1 MKKIM
6 MLTSIATGVVACA
19 NAAPEPQVGVANPA
33 SEFCVKQGGQSVIR
47 KDKTGAEY
55 GMCVLP
61 NGQEVEEWA
70 YFRQYSK

>member
-1 MKKIM
+1 M
-6 MLTSIATGVVACA
+6 
-19 NAAPEPQVGVANPA
+19 ANPA

-47 KDKTGAEY
+47 NDKTGAEY

-70 YFRQYSK
+70 YFRQYSR

>member
-6 MLTSIATGVVACA
+6 MLTSIATGLVACA
-19 NAAPEPQVGVANPA
+19 NAAPEPQVGM
-33 SEFCVKQGGQSVIR
+33 QSMIR